1 LNDKKIYYG
10 WWIVVSGF
18 FISLYTTGVINFG
31 FTAVIDPIVE
41 EFGWSY
47 TQISLASSL
56 RGLET
61 GLLAPLI
68 GFLVDKLGPRKPLVL
83 GIIILGLGCF
93 FLSKVSSLGMFYF
106 AYVLIAIG
114 VSTCGGTLFN
124 TAIVAWFQKRTT
136 MASGILTSGVA
147 IGGLMV
153 PVVTIAIDRLGW
165 QMAMVSLGLGMWIIC
180 LPLAFLIKNKPRESN
195 NLLNSSQ
202 NITSKN
208 TFSINQTLN
217 QNDIA
222 PIQAIRSRTFWH
234 ICLSLFI
241 QGMVLSAV
249 LTHVMPYL
257 NTLGFTRTTS
267 SLIASGIPLFSIL
280 GRLGF
285 GWLGDKNIKLR
296 LTALGFAFTS
306 LGLFF
311 FGFIAH
317 AGVWVLAPFFI
328 CIGLGYGSYPM
339 RVSLVKEYFGR
350 ARFGTIHG
358 FVQGIM
364 MIGNVLGPPLAGL
377 VYDRSGSYQNIWYIF
392 AATVILSSFIILAT
406 PPVKRKTVIQSV
418 NISSEDNK

>member
-31 FTAVIDPIVE
+31 FTAVFDPIVK

-68 GFLVDKLGPRKPLVL
+68 GYLVDKWGPRKPLII
-83 GIIILGLGCF
+83 GILILGLGCL
-93 FLSKVSSLGMFYF
+93 FLSKVNSLGMFYF

-153 PVVTIAIDRLGW
+153 PVVTITIDRLGW
-165 QMAMVSLGLGMWIIC
+165 QMAMISLGLGMWIIC
-180 LPLAFLIKNKPRESN
+180 LPLAFLIKNKPKEANNLPDSSQEITLENSHIKNQESN
-195 NLLNSSQ
+195 Q
-202 NITSKN
+202 PDIT
-208 TFSINQTLN
+208 
-217 QNDIA
+217 

-234 ICLSLFI
+234 ICLSLLI
-241 QGMVLSAV
+241 QGIVLSAI

-257 NTLGFTRTTS
+257 STLGFTRTTS
-267 SLIASGIPLFSIL
+267 SLVASGIPLFSIL

-285 GWLGDKNIKLR
+285 GWLGDKNYKLR
-296 LTALGFAFTS
+296 LTALGFIFTS

-311 FGFIAH
+311 FGFIAQ

-350 ARFGTIHG
+350 SRFGTIHG
-358 FVQGIM
+358 FVQGM
-364 MIGNVLGPPLAGL
+364 VMIGNVAGPPLAGL
-377 VYDRSGSYQNIWYIF
+377 VYDNSGSYQNIWYIF
-392 AATVILSSFIILAT
+392 AAIVILSSFIILAT
-406 PPVKRKTVIQSV
+406 PPVKRATAIQ
-418 NISSEDNK
+418 NINS